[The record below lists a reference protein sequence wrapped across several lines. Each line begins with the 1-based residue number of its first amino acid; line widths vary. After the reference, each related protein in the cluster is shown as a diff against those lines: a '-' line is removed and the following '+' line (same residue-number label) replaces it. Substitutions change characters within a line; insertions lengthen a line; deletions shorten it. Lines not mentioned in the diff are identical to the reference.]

1 MSKVVK
7 KQFATTSNIT
17 QIKIYRFL
25 VSKSWV
31 ILATIQCIVDW
42 HSEYPPAIKLQL
54 YCHTDIT
61 VASSPSPP
69 TKIRAKTRG
78 LIGGNWSV
86 LCDCVCLC
94 LRGVLGAEPS
104 YWVSWQL
111 DPVIWINSRSS
122 KQVLI
127 HCVCRHNIHHFP
139 DCLSCLFKISID
151 CIIPFK
157 SACFPFQIWLP
168 SPPNPASISQLRFW
182 WRGRQGD
189 ARNVEASGGEG
200 FPEFLE

>member
-7 KQFATTSNIT
+7 KQFATPSNIT

-54 YCHTDIT
+54 YYHT

-69 TKIRAKTRG
+69 PKSVPKPVDWLG
-78 LIGGNWSV
+78 EIGPY

-151 CIIPFK
+151 CNPLQISLFSLSNLAAFPSK
-157 SACFPFQIWLP
+157 S
-168 SPPNPASISQLRFW
+168 
-182 WRGRQGD
+182 G
-189 ARNVEASGGEG
+189 
-200 FPEFLE
+200 